1 MRPLHK
7 TIFHLF
13 WLLANMQII
22 SNFTADYL
30 IKEYLAC
37 LSLCEEANFVLII
50 KTETG
55 IPIMN
60 EPYHKDE
67 AAEVGERLHLVTFK
81 LLGEEFGLPILDV
94 REIIRMTDIT
104 PVPQAPG
111 FVEGVI
117 NLRGQIL
124 PVVDLRTRFG
134 LDQKDADAQTRIV
147 VVELR
152 STVIG
157 LIVDEV
163 SEVLRIPASTIA
175 PPPGIVAGSIGAE
188 YIKGIG
194 HYDEKMIILIDMRKV
209 FSEEEIQGLE
219 GMER

>member
-1 MRPLHK
+1 M
-7 TIFHLF
+7 
-13 WLLANMQII
+13 NM
-22 SNFTADYL
+22 
-30 IKEYLAC
+30 
-37 LSLCEEANFVLII
+37 
-50 KTETG
+50 
-55 IPIMN
+55 
-60 EPYHKDE
+60 
-67 AAEVGERLHLVTFK
+67 AAQHAAQDQEVESGARLHLVTFR

-104 PVPQAPG
+104 PVPQAPD

-124 PVVDLRTRFG
+124 PVVDLRKRFG
-134 LDQKDADAQTRIV
+134 IENKDNDEETRII

-152 STVIG
+152 NSAVG

-163 SEVLRIPASTIA
+163 SEVLRIPADTVA
-175 PPPGIVAGSIGAE
+175 PPPALVAGSIGAE

-209 FSEEEIQGLE
+209 FSDDEMGALE
-219 GMER
+219 GM